1 MFNFTLQSL
10 FAPKKRLFLIVVV
23 TFLATVFS
31 YSQNLI
37 SNGGFEGIGGYTSN
51 YSLIVPSGNSSPGQY
66 AITTNP
72 KPVNTVNFITSTD
85 HSGTGNMMI
94 VDGQNNDIFYKYVNL
109 PIQRGLNYTFTYWV
123 RNVNNVTNGA
133 NPAPKIDL
141 TLSNQCPC
149 TKTLIAG
156 NSDVGLMPAGWN
168 KVSYTIN
175 VPGTGTAYIHFEL
188 STNNAGGG
196 GNDFAI
202 DDISLYAPPAP
213 LTISTSLTNPSCP
226 TGNDGVIVAYPNG
239 GVGPFTFTLSGMA
252 SATNTTGIFQNLAG
266 GTYSVAVTDSNSP
279 ASTVST
285 PATLVAP
292 PAITLNASPTGCL
305 LSGATVTLTAANG
318 GSTYLWS
325 ASPGGALAGTGNSI
339 IVNPTVTTT
348 YSVSSTTVPP
358 SVGNLIGNPGFENGT
373 SGFYSDYGY
382 SLSNTTGTQFAYG
395 IVTNPSTWYNKFT
408 TCGDK
413 TTGSGNMLVADG
425 ATIANSVIWSQT
437 VPVETSKSYTFS
449 FWVQNIGDGSKATFD
464 VLINGSPVTISP
476 ISAINNVIAG
486 TPATTTCNWT
496 NITGTWNSSAAT
508 LATIKIIDSNISSS
522 GNDFA
527 IDDISFSTT
536 SSKTCSLSTST
547 IVSIGGTAPVIG
559 FSYPTP
565 VCKNGTNPTPTGVA
579 GFVTGGNYSSTAG
592 LVINATTGE
601 IDLATSAVG
610 TYTVTYAVAANA
622 SICQLAGSSTFDITI
637 NPVPSILTTPGG
649 NLCGSGLVSMSAT
662 ATAGATINWYTA
674 TTGAA
679 FTTGNTVNTPTSIS
693 TTTNYYVDATLNGC
707 TSAPRAMVTAI
718 INPIPT
724 ILTTPGGSSC
734 GAGVV
739 TMTAT
744 ATAGSTINWYT
755 ATTGAS
761 FGTGNSINT
770 PTSISTTT
778 TYYVDATLNGCTTAT
793 RVPIVATV
801 NPPLTFTCGTQTN
814 TSVTFNWTAV
824 AGATSYDYTYTK
836 SSGGATITGNIVANN
851 LNVPGLLPSEIVTIS
866 VKPIGS
872 PCSIFVGPFTCQ
884 ASACNIPL
892 TDPIANIPVC
902 ATGTVT
908 VPNFSSPLAAA
919 TFTWTNDN
927 TAIGLAA
934 SGTGNI
940 LPFATANVTTTQI
953 AKITVNAI
961 DPLPPN
967 CTGPDM
973 VFYITVNPLP
983 TVTVNSPAVCAGTSA
998 TVIATPGDS
1007 GTYNYAW
1014 TSSVSTPGNVASF
1027 STTVAE
1033 NYSVVITNTA
1043 TTCFSSSASG
1053 STTINPLP
1061 TVSVVTAPV
1070 CFGNSAT
1077 VTAVPGIAGT
1087 YSYTWSVPSGATLP
1101 GNVPSFSTTV
1111 AGIYSVI
1118 IADANCSSV
1127 SASNTVVINPL
1138 PTVTVNSPSVCAGNS
1153 AIVTATPGISGT
1165 YDYTWIVPT
1174 SFTNPGNVA
1183 SFSTTVGGNYS
1194 VVITDPIT
1202 TCSSVSALS
1211 TVTVTPLPTMILS
1224 SLPATT
1230 SQSLCINTAIT
1241 PITYTVG
1248 GSATGA
1254 TVSGLPAG
1262 VTGNFSSGVFSLSGI
1277 PTVAGTFP
1285 YTVATTGGCTPAVS
1299 LNGTITVSPLST
1311 LTLTTAASTTNQ
1323 VFCLNLA
1330 LNTITYTV
1338 GGSATGAVVN
1348 GLPAGVTGSFAGGV
1362 VTISGTPTVS
1372 GLFNYTVTTTG
1383 GCSPTVI
1390 LGGSIT
1396 INPLSAMVLTSAATT
1411 TNQTIC
1417 LNDSVTPITY
1427 TVGGSATG
1435 ANVIGLPAGVSGNLV
1450 SGIFTISGTPT
1461 VSGTFN
1467 YTVTTAGGC
1476 FPNIVLGGTII
1487 IRPLSTL
1494 ALSSAVSTTT
1504 QTLCLGNALNTIS
1517 YTVGGSA
1524 TGVVV
1529 NGLPAGVTDSFA
1541 GGVVTISGTPTISG
1555 LFNYTVTTT
1564 GGCLPA
1570 VILGG
1575 SIDIKPLSTMVLT
1588 TAATTTNQT
1597 ICLND
1602 SINPII
1608 YSVGGSAT
1616 GANVIGLP
1624 AGITGNLVSGI
1635 FTISGTPS
1643 VSGTYNYT
1651 VTTTG
1656 GCAPSI
1662 VLGGT
1667 ILINSLPKASFT
1679 GLTSICSG
1687 DVTAIVVS
1695 STIPGSTFNWNA
1707 VQNNVTGAASG
1718 SGSVIN
1724 QALTTTGVAVGQVVY
1739 NVTPMAGSCLGLPLE
1754 ITIDVSPTPIVT
1766 ENTPKKI
1773 ICSGETTNIALSS
1786 TVVGTSFSWIVN
1798 ASGVTGA
1805 TAGSGN
1811 SILQQLSNVGFT
1823 PGTVDYTITPSINGC
1838 VGTPIVVSI
1847 TVNPLPEV
1855 LGTPPGTICSG
1866 YSTAIA
1872 LSPTIVGT
1880 TFDWTVLQNGVT
1892 GASDGSGNTIV
1903 QILETTGNSQGNV
1916 TYTITP
1922 SLNGCQGTP
1931 LDIIVNVNPA
1941 PKPVLEGGVI
1951 CVEQATG
1958 IAFKTYTL
1966 DSGLSN
1972 SNYNFVWYFNSLP
1985 IVGANSSTYEATQSG
2000 DYKVQATNN
2009 VTGCDATSET
2019 VKVEQS
2025 FPGLAFTTEQ
2035 TLAFSDNATVTVTV
2049 TGGNAV
2055 FEYQLD
2061 NGSFQSS
2068 NVFENLK
2075 PGPHTITVGDENGCT
2090 NLTQSIFVIGYPKF
2104 FTPNGDGYN
2113 DKWNV
2118 VGLDGQ
2124 PASVIYIFDRY
2135 GKLLKQIFPSS
2146 EGWDGFYIG
2155 EEMPAT
2161 DYWFTV
2167 EYTEQ
2172 SQTKLF
2178 KSHFSLLR

>member
-1 MFNFTLQSL
+1 MQNFTLQSL
-10 FAPKKRLFLIVVV
+10 FAPKKRLLLLVILCFI
-23 TFLATVFS
+23 TFTFS
-31 YSQNLI
+31 NAQNLI
-37 SNGGFEGIGGYTSN
+37 SNGGFEGTGGYTSPS
-51 YSLIVPSGNSSPGQY
+51 YSLITAPFSGNSSPGQY

-72 KPVNTVNFITSTD
+72 KPVNTANFVTSTD

-109 PIQRGLNYTFTYWV
+109 PIQRGLNYTFTYWI
-123 RNVNNVTNGA
+123 RNVNNVTNGT

-141 TLSNQCPC
+141 NLSNQCPC

-156 NSDVGLMPAGWN
+156 NPDVGLMPAGWN

-175 VPGTGTAYIHFEL
+175 VPGTGTSFIHFEL

-239 GVGPFTFTLSGMA
+239 GVGPFTFTLSGA
-252 SATNTTGIFQNLAG
+252 VSATNSTGIFQNLAG

-279 ASTVST
+279 TSSVST
-285 PATLVAP
+285 PAILVTP
-292 PAITLNASPTGCL
+292 SDITLNASPSGCL

-318 GSTYLWS
+318 GATYSWS
-325 ASPGGALAGTGNSI
+325 ASPGGVIAGTGNSI
-339 IVNPTVTTT
+339 IVNPTATTT
-348 YSVSSTTVPP
+348 YSVSSTTIPP

-382 SLSNTTGTQFAYG
+382 SLTNTSGTQFAYG
-395 IVTNPSTWYNKFT
+395 IVSNPSTWYNKFT

-476 ISAINNVIAG
+476 ISATNNVIAG

-508 LATIKIIDSNISSS
+508 LATIKIIDSNISSG

-547 IVSIGGTAPVIG
+547 IVSIGGSAPVIG

-592 LVINATTGE
+592 LVINATTGA

-622 SICQLAGSSTFDITI
+622 AICQLSGSSTFDITI
-637 NPVPSILTTPGG
+637 NAVPSILTNPGG
-649 NLCGSGLVSMSAT
+649 NLCGSGIVSMSAT
-662 ATAGATINWYTA
+662 ATTGATINWYTA

-693 TTTNYYVDATLNGC
+693 TSTNYYIDATLNGC
-707 TSAPRAMVTAI
+707 TSTPRAMVTAI

-744 ATAGSTINWYT
+744 ATASSTINWYT

-770 PTSISTTT
+770 PTSLSTTT

-801 NPPLTFTCGTQTN
+801 NPPLTFSCGTQTN
-814 TSVTFNWTAV
+814 TSVTFDWTAV
-824 AGATSYDYTYTK
+824 VGATSYDYTYTK
-836 SSGGATITGNIVANN
+836 SSGGAAITGNTTANS
-851 LNVPGLLPSEIVTIS
+851 LNVTGLLPSESITIS

-872 PCSIFVGPFTCQ
+872 PCSIFVGPFTCA
-884 ASACNIPL
+884 ASACNTPTTNQIVDIKKCANAIIPIQ
-892 TDPIANIPVC
+892 TF
-902 ATGTVT
+902 T
-908 VPNFSSPLAAA
+908 SPLAAA
-919 TFTWTNDN
+919 TFKWTNDN

-934 SGTGNI
+934 SGTNN
-940 LPFATANVTTTQI
+940 LPSFTTANVTTAQI

-1014 TSSVSTPGNVASF
+1014 TSSVSAPSNVASF

-1033 NYSVVITNTA
+1033 NYSVVITNPL

-1053 STTINPLP
+1053 AVTINPLP
-1061 TVSVVTAPV
+1061 TVTVNTLPV

-1077 VTAVPGIAGT
+1077 VTAIPGIVGT
-1087 YSYTWSVPSGATLP
+1087 YNYTWSVPSGASL
-1101 GNVPSFSTTV
+1101 
-1111 AGIYSVI
+1111 
-1118 IADANCSSV
+1118 
-1127 SASNTVVINPL
+1127 
-1138 PTVTVNSPSVCAGNS
+1138 
-1153 AIVTATPGISGT
+1153 
-1165 YDYTWIVPT
+1165 
-1174 SFTNPGNVA
+1174 PGNVA
-1183 SFSTTVGGNYS
+1183 SFSTTVAGPYNVIISDANCSSAIASKTVVIYPLPTVTVNNPTVCAGSSAIVTATPGASGTYNYVWTVPTSFTNPGDVASFSTTAAGNYS
-1194 VVITDPIT
+1194 VIITDPTT
-1202 TCSSVSALS
+1202 TCSSASALGM
-1211 TVTVTPLPTMILS
+1211 VTVTPLPTMILS

-1241 PITYTVG
+1241 PISYTVG

-1254 TVSGLPAG
+1254 SVTALPTG
-1262 VTGNFSSGVFSLSGI
+1262 VTGSFSSGVFTISGI
-1277 PTVAGTFP
+1277 PTVAGTFN

-1299 LNGTITVSPLST
+1299 LFGTITVSPLST
-1311 LTLTTAASTTNQ
+1311 LTLTTVASTTNQ
-1323 VFCLNLA
+1323 VFCLNST
-1330 LNTITYTV
+1330 LNTITYAV
-1338 GGSATGAVVN
+1338 GGSATGAVIN

-1372 GLFNYTVTTTG
+1372 GLFNYKVTTTG

-1390 LGGSIT
+1390 LGGTIK
-1396 INPLSAMVLTSAATT
+1396 INPLSTMILSSASTT

-1417 LNDSVTPITY
+1417 SNDSITPIVY
-1427 TVGGSATG
+1427 TVGGSAIG
-1435 ANVIGLPAGVSGNLV
+1435 ATVTGLPAGITGTFV

-1461 VSGTFN
+1461 LPGTFN
-1467 YTVTTAGGC
+1467 Y
-1476 FPNIVLGGTII
+1476 
-1487 IRPLSTL
+1487 R
-1494 ALSSAVSTTT
+1494 
-1504 QTLCLGNALNTIS
+1504 
-1517 YTVGGSA
+1517 
-1524 TGVVV
+1524 
-1529 NGLPAGVTDSFA
+1529 
-1541 GGVVTISGTPTISG
+1541 
-1555 LFNYTVTTT
+1555 VTTT
-1564 GGCLPA
+1564 GGCNPA
-1570 VILGG
+1570 
-1575 SIDIKPLSTMVLT
+1575 
-1588 TAATTTNQT
+1588 
-1597 ICLND
+1597 
-1602 SINPII
+1602 
-1608 YSVGGSAT
+1608 
-1616 GANVIGLP
+1616 
-1624 AGITGNLVSGI
+1624 
-1635 FTISGTPS
+1635 
-1643 VSGTYNYT
+1643 
-1651 VTTTG
+1651 
-1656 GCAPSI
+1656 I
-1662 VLGGT
+1662 VMLGT
-1667 ILINSLPKASFT
+1667 ITVNSLPITSYT
-1679 GLTSICSG
+1679 GITSLCSGNVTSI
-1687 DVTAIVVS
+1687 ALS
-1695 STIPGSTFNWNA
+1695 STIPGSTFSWNA
-1707 VQNNVTGAASG
+1707 VQNNVSGASSSTGNTIAQTLS
-1718 SGSVIN
+1718 
-1724 QALTTTGVAVGQVVY
+1724 TTGTNVGQVVY
-1739 NVTPMAGSCLGLPLE
+1739 NVTPIAGSCLGLPKM
-1754 ITIDVSPTPIVT
+1754 ITIDVSPVPNVVD
-1766 ENTPKKI
+1766 NTAKKI
-1773 ICSGETTNIALSS
+1773 VCSGETTNIKLSS
-1786 TVVGTSFSWIVN
+1786 GIVGTTFSWTVN
-1798 ASGVTGA
+1798 ATGVTGA
-1805 TAGSGN
+1805 TVGSGN
-1811 SILQQLSNVGFT
+1811 TITQTLSNLGFV

-1838 VGTPIVVSI
+1838 IGTPIVVTI

-1855 LGTPPGTICSG
+1855 LGTPPGTICSR
-1866 YSTAIA
+1866 YNTNVV
-1872 LSPTIVGT
+1872 LSPTISGT
-1880 TFDWTVLQNGVT
+1880 TFDWTVLQVGVT
-1892 GASDGSGNTIV
+1892 GAIAGTGNTIN
-1903 QILETTGNSQGNV
+1903 QILEATGNSQGNV

-1922 SLNGCQGTP
+1922 SLNGCIGIP
-1931 LDIIVNVNPA
+1931 LDIIVNVNPS
-1941 PKPVLEGGVI
+1941 PKPSLVGGVI

-1958 IAFKTYTL
+1958 IAFKTHTL
-1966 DSGLSN
+1966 DSGLSA
-1972 SNYNFVWYFNSLP
+1972 SNYNFVWYLNAIP
-1985 IVGANSSTYEATQSG
+1985 IIGANSNTYDAVQSG

-2009 VTGCDATSET
+2009 LTGCDATSET
-2019 VKVEQS
+2019 VKVTDS
-2025 FPGLAFTTEQ
+2025 FPGLAMSTTQ
-2035 TLAFSDNATVTVTV
+2035 TLAFSDNAMVTVSV
-2049 TGGNAV
+2049 TGGNAAY
-2055 FEYQLD
+2055 EYQLD

-2075 PGPHTITVGDENGCT
+2075 PGPHSVTVGDENGCT
-2090 NLTQSIFVIGYPKF
+2090 NLTQSFFVIGYPKF
-2104 FTPNGDGYN
+2104 FSPNGDGHN
-2113 DKWNV
+2113 DFWNV

-2135 GKLLKQIFPSS
+2135 GKLLKQIYPTSD
-2146 EGWDGFYIG
+2146 GWDGFYIG
-2155 EEMPAT
+2155 AEMPAT
-2161 DYWFTV
+2161 DYWFTI

-2172 SQTKLF
+2172 SQIKLF
-2178 KSHFSLLR
+2178 KSHFSLIR